1 MVRSAP
7 LAVFWDMDGTIVDT
21 EPFWMR
27 AEAAMVESF
36 GGSWTEADGLN
47 LVGRGLEDSA
57 EILRAAGVRREVD
70 DIVQSL
76 TDDVTGALLA
86 EGALFRPGAVDLMRS
101 LKVAGVPQGLV
112 TMSLRRM
119 ADAVIEQIGFDTF
132 DVIITGDIATRAK
145 PHPDPYL
152 QAAAA
157 LGIDIADTVVI
168 EDSPGGVRAGLSSGA
183 VTLGVP
189 NFVPLAGL
197 GAHALWP
204 TLAGRT
210 ASDLDDLYTE
220 HRSTAA
226 TENTR

>member
-1 MVRSAP
+1 
-7 LAVFWDMDGTIVDT
+7 MDGTIVDT

-57 EILRAAGVRREVD
+57 EILRAAGVRRDVD

-76 TDDVTGALLA
+76 TDDVTAALRA
-86 EGALFRPGAVDLMRS
+86 EGALFRPGAVELMGS
-101 LKVAGVPQGLV
+101 LKDAGVRQGLV

-119 ADAVIEQIGFDTF
+119 ADAVIDQIGFDAF
-132 DVIITGDIATRAK
+132 DVIITGDVATRPK

-152 QAAAA
+152 QAARA
-157 LGIDIADTVVI
+157 LGVDIAATVVI
-168 EDSPGGVRAGLSSGA
+168 EDSPGGVRSGIAAGA

-189 NFVPLAGL
+189 NFVPLTGL

-204 TLAGRT
+204 SLAGRT
-210 ASDLDDLYTE
+210 APDLTDLYTE